1 MKRSFYTY
9 LIWFI
14 VLVSGI
20 VVPVS
25 TNACKIP
32 VYRYALERWAPD
44 LFEIFVFYDDEI
56 PLELIERL
64 EPFDAESSGA
74 SNFNLYDLSIHDLQ
88 GPVQLIYESTGA
100 NQHPWV
106 LIRNANAPIG
116 EVVWHG
122 PADDN
127 IVKHLTD
134 SKASHEVV
142 QSLGQGESAA
152 WVLLTCGDTEKDNA
166 ARDLIQ
172 TELKKIESEMS
183 LPEQDP
189 GVPSDVLKLKFSFTE
204 VSRENPQEA
213 FFITQLLQTEPDLIS
228 YSDEPMVF
236 PIFGRGRVLYALIGA
251 GINAENIKHACEFV
265 IGACSCQ
272 VKELNP
278 GMDLM
283 LAANWDSFI
292 TQSIVGEWELSLA
305 RGVGIENN
313 VTENNVAENNLVIAQ
328 SGHDSG
334 SHARFTNSSSAFI
347 YITLASVFVLLIVAN
362 VGYVLF
368 RKQ

>member
-1 MKRSFYTY
+1 MKYKLLYTLML
-9 LIWFI
+9 LIIQSHFMAFT
-14 VLVSGI
+14 GY
-20 VVPVS
+20 
-25 TNACKIP
+25 ACKIP

-44 LFEIFVFYDDEI
+44 LFEIFVFYDEEI
-56 PLELIERL
+56 PLELIDKL
-64 EPFDAESSGA
+64 EQYDAETSSA
-74 SNFNLYDLSIHDLQ
+74 SNFMLYDFNINDL
-88 GPVQLIYESTGA
+88 PSPIDLIYQSTNA
-100 NQHPWV
+100 QSHPWV

-127 IVKHLTD
+127 VVQHLID
-134 SKASHEVV
+134 SPAGNAII
-142 QSLGQGESAA
+142 QSLGQGETAA
-152 WVLLTCGDTEKDNA
+152 WVLLTCGNEEKDNA
-166 ARDLIQ
+166 ARELIQ
-172 TELKKIESEMS
+172 SELKKLESKMK

-189 GVPSDVLKLKFSFTE
+189 GVPADVLKLKFSFTE
-204 VSRENPQEA
+204 ASRSDPKEA

-236 PIFGRGRVLYALIGA
+236 PIFGRGRVLYALIGD

-305 RGVGIENN
+305 RGISSDADIVMTQEDNGNSADPQFQFTAASTKINWLYVSIAIGVG
-313 VTENNVAENNLVIAQ
+313 
-328 SGHDSG
+328 
-334 SHARFTNSSSAFI
+334 FI
-347 YITLASVFVLLIVAN
+347 IFINIGYIVL
-362 VGYVLF
+362 
-368 RKQ
+368 RQR